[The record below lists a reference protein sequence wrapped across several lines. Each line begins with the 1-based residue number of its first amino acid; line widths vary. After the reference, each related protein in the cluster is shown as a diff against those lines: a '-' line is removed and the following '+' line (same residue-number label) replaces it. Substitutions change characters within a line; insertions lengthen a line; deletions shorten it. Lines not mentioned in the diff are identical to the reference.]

1 MNILITGA
9 DGQLGSQLRS
19 VAKSDRDKYYFTDIA
34 ELDITDLS
42 ALEAY
47 IVKNGVEVI
56 VNCAA
61 YTNVDGAEEN
71 EAAADLLNNRAVGNL
86 AEIAKKVGA
95 TLIHISTDYLFDG
108 NGNTPY
114 SESSPTSPAGVYGE
128 TKLAGELAIQ
138 NTDCNYII
146 IRTSWL
152 YSQFGSNFVKTI
164 QRLSAERDQLNVVF
178 DQIGTPTYAADLAK
192 VIRHI
197 IDSGQLY
204 KKGVYHY
211 SNEGVCSWFDF
222 AVEIAA
228 LSGNV
233 CDIRPCHSSDFP
245 TKAKR
250 PSYSVLDKA
259 KIKESFGI
267 TIPHWREALIR
278 CIEEII

>member
-19 VAKSDRDKYYFTDIA
+19 VVKSDRDKYDFTDIT
-34 ELDITDLS
+34 ELDITDRS
-42 ALEAY
+42 ALEVY
-47 IVKNGVEVI
+47 IVRNGVEVI

-61 YTNVDGAEEN
+61 YTNVDGAEESK
-71 EAAADLLNNRAVGNL
+71 ATADLLNNRAVGNL
-86 AEIAKKVGA
+86 AEVAKKAGA

-114 SESSPTSPAGVYGE
+114 TETSPTSPTGVYGE

-138 NTDCNYII
+138 NIDCNYII

-164 QRLSAERDQLNVVF
+164 LELSAERNQLNVIF
-178 DQIGTPTYAADLAK
+178 DQIGTPTYAADLAE
-192 VIRHI
+192 VICHI
-197 IDSGQLY
+197 IDSEQLY
-204 KKGVYHY
+204 KKGIYHF
-211 SNEGVCSWFDF
+211 SNEGICSWYDF
-222 AVEIAA
+222 AVEIAT

-233 CDIRPCHSSDFP
+233 CDIRPCRSSDFP

-250 PSYSVLDKA
+250 PSYSVLDKT

-267 TIPHWREALIR
+267 AIPHWREALVR
-278 CIEEII
+278 CITKK